1 MRRISLRED
10 LKAVR
15 ASSNRRQRSLRQS
28 ARSADFPAILGLA
41 PGQRYFALRL
51 VAGTGDRIIC
61 HAAGQTMS
69 LDRLPGGD
77 TPRDSRNRI
86 APAFARPDAKLRLI
100 KQLGRCVPQRFQI
113 VSFEW
118 SALAASE
125 WIDALSS
132 SSDWNC
138 GRTNRKQQ

>member
-1 MRRISLRED
+1 M
-10 LKAVR
+10 
-15 ASSNRRQRSLRQS
+15 
-28 ARSADFPAILGLA
+28 P
-41 PGQRYFALRL
+41 
-51 VAGTGDRIIC
+51 
-61 HAAGQTMS
+61 

-77 TPRDSRNRI
+77 TPGDSRNRI
-86 APAFARPDAKLRLI
+86 APGFAGPDAKLRLI
-100 KQLGRCVPQRFQI
+100 KQLGRCVPQRLQI